1 MIFNNQIKNLLFLSI
16 INKKIDLK
24 VPQSYTIKAASI
36 PSYSTVLN
44 NAGSNEKPS
53 NIYMNSPTP
62 YAPLNL
68 EKNDFT
74 SSTAATNGNK
84 PTKFYQNN
92 ENFYTNQTEEKFDSK
107 YNYDDKHFYSNVDNI
122 STPQVPIDNN
132 RSGGV
137 VKNALYSNVESTMP
151 ISIPHSSNKKEKDL
165 VYSNIQWN
173 TKPENTYCNVP
184 GAHNAG
190 KRK

>member
-1 MIFNNQIKNLLFLSI
+1 MIHGIKKYFFY
-16 INKKIDLK
+16 LK

-74 SSTAATNGNK
+74 SSTGTNGNK

-92 ENFYTNQTEEKFDSK
+92 ENFYTNQTDEKFDSK
-107 YNYDDKHFYSNVDNI
+107 YNYDDKHFYSNVGNM
-122 STPQVPIDNN
+122 SAQQNPIDN
-132 RSGGV
+132 RSGGAG
-137 VKNALYSNVESTMP
+137 KNAVYSNVDSTMP
-151 ISIPHSSNKKEKDL
+151 ISIPHSSKKEKDL

-173 TKPENTYCNVP
+173 TKPENTYCNIP
-184 GAHNAG
+184 AAHNAG
-190 KRK
+190 IFNFI